1 MQAASNVDTQIS
13 PPFHSRSRRSP
24 SSRARPCPRGRTSW
38 RWPPWRWGRGQPRPD
53 QSQAVILTPD
63 QWGPVCTWMVIPHFW
78 LRLSLSISI
87 LINFFVILIS
97 LTKTRD
103 GPTDFQQ
110 IFNEWG
116 KEMHYNYSYIS
127 REMKYRRK
135 EESMYLNKIIPTWT
149 QEKSLFT
156 LTRWIY
162 FQISD
167 PSVRACSLIQRYPST
182 SADCCL
188 QTSPLH
194 TNTWKV
200 SCSLSIANSYN
211 TGFKHLI
218 RCIEGTQ

>member
-1 MQAASNVDTQIS
+1 MLILRTHLLSIHGPDVVHLLEPGPVRGGEPLDAGHLGGEGEVS
-13 PPFHSRSRRSP
+13 PALTNHKPSFYLPTNEGPCVPGWWSPTSGWGCPSPSRSWSIFL
-24 SSRARPCPRGRTSW
+24 SSLFLW
-38 RWPPWRWGRGQPRPD
+38 
-53 QSQAVILTPD
+53 LKLE
-63 QWGPVCTWMVIPHFW
+63 MV
-78 LRLSLSISI
+78 R
-87 LINFFVILIS
+87 
-97 LTKTRD
+97 
-103 GPTDFQQ
+103 Q
-110 IFNEWG
+110 IFNKFSMNEE